1 MNTLLKIHEDFYE
14 LFLKTPVPL
23 FISILNKV
31 NLILADSNDLM
42 RLGLRTVL
50 TAELNV
56 TIVGEARN
64 EKELV
69 SQLAAF
75 GASVVLIDFTSE
87 GFTID
92 TIQRISSKDPSL
104 KFLAVTSAQNAQ
116 TLVDALRSGVTSYVK
131 KDCELSEIVDAVRET
146 SRGNKFFCGQILETI
161 QRANIDVNDLDF
173 DSFSCEPVVLSEREN
188 EIIVLIAEGHTN
200 EIIAEQLFLSKHTVN
215 THRKNI
221 MAKLGVKNTAGID
234 MYAVKTDLVSPNKF
248 LFAPSLNWDI
258 QL

>member
-1 MNTLLKIHEDFYE
+1 M
-14 LFLKTPVPL
+14 

-31 NLILADSNDLM
+31 NLILADSNDLI

-221 MAKLGVKNTAGID
+221 MAKLGVKNTAGIV

-248 LFAPSLNWDI
+248 LFAPSLN
-258 QL
+258 

>member
-1 MNTLLKIHEDFYE
+1 M
-14 LFLKTPVPL
+14 

-31 NLILADSNDLM
+31 NLILADSNDLI

-56 TIVGEARN
+56 TIVGEARS

-69 SQLAAF
+69 SQLATF
-75 GASVVLIDFTSE
+75 GATVVLIDFTSE

-92 TIQRISSKDPSL
+92 TIQRISMKYPNL

-131 KDCELSEIVDAVRET
+131 KDCELSEIVNAVRET

-173 DSFSCEPVVLSEREN
+173 ETFSCEPVILSEREN
-188 EIIVLIAEGHTN
+188 EIIILIAEGHTN

-221 MAKLGVKNTAGID
+221 MAKLGVKNTAGIV
-234 MYAVKTDLVSPNKF
+234 MYAVKTELISPNKF
-248 LFAPSLNWDI
+248 LFAPSLN
-258 QL
+258 

>member
-1 MNTLLKIHEDFYE
+1 
-14 LFLKTPVPL
+14 
-23 FISILNKV
+23 
-31 NLILADSNDLM
+31 
-42 RLGLRTVL
+42 
-50 TAELNV
+50 
-56 TIVGEARN
+56 
-64 EKELV
+64 V

-92 TIQRISSKDPSL
+92 TIQRISSKDPYL

-221 MAKLGVKNTAGID
+221 MAKLGVKNTAGIV

-248 LFAPSLNWDI
+248 LFAPSLN
-258 QL
+258 

>member
-1 MNTLLKIHEDFYE
+1 M
-14 LFLKTPVPL
+14 

-69 SQLAAF
+69 SQLAVF

-92 TIQRISSKDPSL
+92 TIQRISSKDPAL

-221 MAKLGVKNTAGID
+221 MAKLGVKNTAGIV

-248 LFAPSLNWDI
+248 LFAPSLN
-258 QL
+258 